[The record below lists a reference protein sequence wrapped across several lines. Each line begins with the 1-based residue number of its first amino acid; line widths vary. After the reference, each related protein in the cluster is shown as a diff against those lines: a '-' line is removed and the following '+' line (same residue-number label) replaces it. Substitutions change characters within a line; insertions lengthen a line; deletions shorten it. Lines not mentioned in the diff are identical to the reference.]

1 MQTVRLQVLRRLL
14 QRRVPR
20 RQNTRH
26 QNANTVP
33 KRGRRH
39 VLASSRFPS
48 RENPSESEHG
58 NGDHQIRRPYLV
70 LRGPTTARM
79 QLSVSHTQRVLAACT
94 RRTRGRNGQ

>member
-33 KRGRRH
+33 KRSRRH

-94 RRTRGRNGQ
+94 RRTRGRDRQ

>member
-20 RQNTRH
+20 RQDTRH

-33 KRGRRH
+33 KRGRRY
-39 VLASSRFPS
+39 VLASARFPS
-48 RENPSESEHG
+48 REDPSEPEHG
-58 NGDHQIRRPYLV
+58 DGDHQIRRPYLV

-79 QLSVSHTQRVLAACT
+79 QLSVPHTQRILTACT
-94 RRTRGRNGQ
+94 RRTRGRNRQ